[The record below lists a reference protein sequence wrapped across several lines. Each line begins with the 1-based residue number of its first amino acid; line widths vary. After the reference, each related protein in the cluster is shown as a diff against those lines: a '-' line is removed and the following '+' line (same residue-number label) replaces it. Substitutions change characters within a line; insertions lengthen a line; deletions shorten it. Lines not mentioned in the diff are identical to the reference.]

1 MTKMTKMSVILFY
14 NVTVAKISFKKGLR
28 ERKFGLRK
36 VLVSAEETQTLGWVK
51 SERPKSTKK
60 GSYGCPK
67 CW

>member
-14 NVTVAKISFKKGLR
+14 NMTVAKISFEKGLG

-36 VLVSAEETQTLGWVK
+36 VLVSAEENRSLGWVK

-60 GSYGCPK
+60 GQLRLP
-67 CW
+67 